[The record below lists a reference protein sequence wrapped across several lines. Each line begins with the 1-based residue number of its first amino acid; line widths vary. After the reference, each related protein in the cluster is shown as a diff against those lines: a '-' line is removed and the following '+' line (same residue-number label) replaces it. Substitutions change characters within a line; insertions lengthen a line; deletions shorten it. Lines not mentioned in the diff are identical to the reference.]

1 MSREKYIINIDTNK
15 QEFIELIYYDGSKL
29 QINLE
34 NKSILAWYN
43 YNNDY
48 EEWYYIKLKQKS
60 FISYISNKMSL
71 FDILNREQVYSVK
84 RYYNNYNKL
93 EELVELNSSTLSQ
106 YILPTI
112 DSFLDFNFRK
122 ESEYLNYMFKDY
134 MLKDIYSS
142 QDNKVEHTTQN
153 NELDYINYK
162 KSGNNYEVA

>member
-1 MSREKYIINIDTNK
+1 MSREKYIINIDSNK

-34 NKSILAWYN
+34 DKSILAWYN

-60 FISYISNKMSL
+60 FISYISNKISL
-71 FDILNREQVYSVK
+71 FDILNREQAYSVK

-93 EELVELNSSTLSQ
+93 QELVELNSSTLSQ
-106 YILPTI
+106 YTLPTI
-112 DSFLDFNFRK
+112 DSLLGFNFTQ
-122 ESEYLNYMFKDY
+122 ESEYINYMFKDY
-134 MLKDIYSS
+134 ISKNRYITKN
-142 QDNKVEHTTQN
+142 NKLNNITKN